1 MENVYKYSLGLVD
14 GDECLHFEFET
25 YNEMIDFV
33 RTAFRTSTRK
43 DHLAAV
49 INCKKKEVTPNE

>member
-1 MENVYKYSLGLVD
+1 MEVYKYTLGLVD

-25 YNEMIDFV
+25 YNEMMDFV

-43 DHLAAV
+43 GSLAAV
-49 INCKKKEVTPNE
+49 INYKKKEVSPNE